1 MKNYPLITVIIPLYN
16 GEKYIRRSIESVLA
30 QTYTNYELIVVDD
43 GSTDS
48 GSEVVQNIY
57 DPRLHL
63 VQQINLGVSAARN
76 KGIAEG
82 KGKYFAFLDADD
94 EWDINFLEAMVNL
107 SYIYPLAGI
116 YASGYRLLFQ
126 NRQGIEITA
135 AESKKQI
142 RTVLITDYFYRLN
155 HAGIILASGVMIP
168 GYIFDKLGSFNISE
182 TYEEDEEMWI
192 RIAYRY
198 HIAYDTRILFSY
210 YQTGCTNKPRFNVSQ
225 QYSPT
230 VKTMER
236 LLLENYGHLHSD
248 NVLITRINK
257 VIQYHINLFILRNK
271 RSAALKYLEN
281 SKMSYTMP
289 LTYKLIKIKLFWP
302 FIYIGVLSIK
312 AIKYIKNRFIR
323 NILRRDIVLG
333 GTLTRCIKT

>member
-63 VQQINLGVSAARN
+63 KHQINMGVSAARN

-94 EWDINFLEAMVNL
+94 EWNIEFLEAMVTL
-107 SYIYPLAGI
+107 SYIYPRAGI

-182 TYEEDEEMWI
+182 NYEEDEEMWI